1 MRHLDYV
8 LPLAFLLAACGPE
21 PLGDDEVGEDRGTS
35 EDTGTSA
42 NTGTSE
48 DTGTGT
54 STSESETTTT
64 SESETTGESE
74 TTDDTDTDGFG
85 NGEDGCEGVEFDEC
99 TELGWADITQVV
111 LSDADQDGAW
121 SPGETLTA
129 TVTYASTGDFI
140 NYPAV
145 VAQADHPLVSVPWA
159 TSGFFGVVP
168 DQPIEYEVVFAADPT
183 LEPGTQVGLKI
194 GAAVG
199 LGAVTACDCPDVMVD
214 AWIEV
219 VTIE

>member
-1 MRHLDYV
+1 MNHLNYV
-8 LPLAFLLAACGPE
+8 LPLVVLLAACGPE
-21 PLGDDEVGEDRGTS
+21 PLGDDEVGESSS
-35 EDTGTSA
+35 ESE
-42 NTGTSE
+42 TGTSE
-48 DTGTGT
+48 DTSTST
-54 STSESETTTT
+54 SDESSTSESST
-64 SESETTGESE
+64 SDDTDTSETTGETETE
-74 TTDDTDTDGFG
+74 TTGDTDTDGFG
-85 NGEDGCEGVEFDEC
+85 NGEDACEGVEFEEC

-121 SPGETLTA
+121 SPGEALTA

-140 NYPAV
+140 NYPAL

-168 DQPIEYEVVFAADPT
+168 GQPIEYEVVFEADPT
-183 LEPGTQVGLKI
+183 LEVGTQVGLKI

-199 LGAVTACDCPDVMVD
+199 LGQVTACDCPDVMVD
-214 AWIEV
+214 AWIEF